1 MGTPKKRQL
10 YIIFELSSA
19 GLTPYSVGEQE
30 VFCRNAETALSFRA
44 LATEAGVH
52 VDRRDVARASAFVLN
67 GNPTALD
74 MGKTTQVSV
83 LIATFEDAGRYKDF
97 VDKMTAA
104 IPDAI
109 SSFVF
114 IEPPAA

>member
-19 GLTPYSVGEQE
+19 GLTTYSVREQDLSN
-30 VFCRNAETALSFRA
+30 RNAETAGVFRA
-44 LATEAGVH
+44 LATEAGVY
-52 VDRRDVARASAFVLN
+52 VDRRDVTRASAFVLN

-74 MGKTTQVSV
+74 MGKATQVSV
-83 LIATFEDAGRYKDF
+83 LIATFEDAGRYREF
-97 VDKMTAA
+97 VDKMTVAM
-104 IPDAI
+104 PDAI